1 MAKGV
6 EIVAGE
12 EELQA
17 NIWKLIWYNGIF
29 SIFSSIAQ
37 LGLFDTYLFILAGN
51 SNTAVGWAES
61 ISGLSQI
68 ALAFPA
74 GILSDT
80 VSRSKILTWCAV
92 LSVLAVGVSI
102 AGIGLDS
109 FPVIYLSLLLFGTYT
124 ALQNT
129 ASNALYTD
137 SIPQGERAKWLSRV
151 SIVNQLGY
159 GAGPFFS
166 LFLLAYFGNEWKLSV
181 LHFVLIIGFLGM
193 IPANFFL
200 FNLKDAEH
208 EEQGAEGS
216 GYYSKLKYARMV
228 PWLICSLD
236 VITAVGAGMTV
247 KFFPLFFKE
256 DYGLSPG
263 QIQLLFAVY
272 GLSFGFFTWLCEKAA
287 AQMGRVMA
295 GLLFSSA
302 GVVCLFLLAYLRW
315 LPAVLFVF
323 VIRGALANSIYPID
337 KSILMDFVPS
347 SEYGRWNAAES
358 ISSMSWSGSAV
369 LGGYLMDAYD
379 YRQTFVITACIY
391 AVAALM
397 RLPLFFVVPRKEVSP
412 SQQQLLTRLVSH
424 EDVQSA
430 MLASVRSRS
439 FRSVQFEL

>member
-1 MAKGV
+1 MAKEEKKV
-6 EIVAGE
+6 VTE

-17 NIWKLIWYNGIF
+17 NVWKLLWYNGIF
-29 SIFSSIAQ
+29 SVFSSIAQ
-37 LGLFDTYLFILAGN
+37 LGLFDTYLFIMAGD

-68 ALAFPA
+68 VLAGPA

-80 VSRSKILTWCAV
+80 MSRSKILQWCAY
-92 LSVLAVGVSI
+92 LSVLAVAVSVAGVS
-102 AGIGLDS
+102 LDN
-109 FPVIYLSLLLFGTYT
+109 FPVIYVSLFLFGTYT

-129 ASNALYTD
+129 ASFALYSD
-137 SIPQGERAKWLSRV
+137 SIPQGSRAKWLSRI

-159 GAGPFFS
+159 GAGPFLS

-181 LHFVLIIGFLGM
+181 LHFVLIIGFIGM

-200 FNLKDAEH
+200 VGLKDAQH
-208 EEQGAEGS
+208 EEEGPEASGAFS
-216 GYYSKLKYARMV
+216 NLKYARVV
-228 PWLICSLD
+228 PWLICGLD
-236 VITAVGAGMTV
+236 IITAVGAGMTV

-256 DYGLSPG
+256 DYGMNPG

-287 AQMGRVMA
+287 EHMGRVEA

-315 LPAVLFVF
+315 LPAVLVVF

-347 SEYGRWNAAES
+347 SERGRWNAAES

-379 YRQTFVITACIY
+379 YRQTFVITGFIY

-397 RLPLFFVVPRKEVSP
+397 RLPLFLMVPRYEVSA
-412 SQQQLLTRLVSH
+412 SQQALLTRMVSH
-424 EDVQSA
+424 EDVQSVL
-430 MLASVRSRS
+430 LASVRSRS
-439 FRSVQFEL
+439 LSVQFEL